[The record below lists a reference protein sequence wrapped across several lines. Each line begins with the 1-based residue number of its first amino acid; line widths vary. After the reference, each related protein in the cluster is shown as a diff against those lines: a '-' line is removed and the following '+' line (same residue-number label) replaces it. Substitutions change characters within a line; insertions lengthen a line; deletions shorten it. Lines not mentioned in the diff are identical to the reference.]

1 MFVKVGHQEYAVSF
15 RHDTEGTPIFNTK
28 GKIIHREDRHTMCI
42 IKEIDGTIKGDVVG
56 VGYSKCHPEDFF
68 VKETG
73 RMFALLKALS
83 DAEFSRE
90 AKQIVCNAYKN
101 RSTTKS

>member
-1 MFVKVGHQEYAVSF
+1 MFVKVGSQEYAVSF

-28 GKIIHREDRHTMCI
+28 GRISHREDRHTMCI
-42 IKEIDGTIKGDVVG
+42 IKEIDKRIKGAVVG

-73 RMFALLKALS
+73 RMFALLKALE
-83 DAEFSRE
+83 DAGFSRE
-90 AKQIVCNAYKN
+90 AKQIICNAYKN
-101 RSTTKS
+101 RKTVK